1 MYQETADWLHP
12 VETFSPVN
20 WCSYQNNRNFAKID
34 NPPIDVFSAPPFAL
48 PKDNYQV
55 FEGSTTQGFA
65 GLFILRLRCQCPFM
79 VPTLVLLRWDCVVR
93 IARPHPRIIFV
104 PCCVFSSTWHFFNLL
119 FCQLIISSTYFF
131 INLFYQLVDAWTCC
145 FINLMFCHIV
155 ILSAYHF
162 FSLLFHQFAVL
173 PTCHSINWLFHRLV
187 VSTTCY
193 FVNLPFC

>member
-12 VETFSPVN
+12 VETVSPVN

-93 IARPHPRIIFV
+93 IARPHPRIIFCSV
-104 PCCVFSSTWHFFNLL
+104 LRILVISAFLQLAVFS
-119 FCQLIISSTYFF
+119 TYCF
-131 INLFYQLVDAWTCC
+131 INLFFHQLV
-145 FINLMFCHIV
+145 
-155 ILSAYHF
+155 LSACWCMN
-162 FSLLFHQFAVL
+162 LLFHQLAVL
-173 PTCHSINWLFHRLV
+173 SYCNFVSLLFFQLDFSSICCFA
-187 VSTTCY
+187 
-193 FVNLPFC
+193 NLPLH